1 MLKAIIAWYNGAQ
14 NALKNN
20 VAFNKIME
28 MQSIEKIGRM
38 KYIFEDDFEAE
49 YHKIISEL
57 NEEFEKLEKGENA

>member
-1 MLKAIIAWYNGAQ
+1 
-14 NALKNN
+14 
-20 VAFNKIME
+20 